1 MVGGDG
7 SFEPGMIRYDTIQYM
22 IYDIRYDCF
31 DFNQSNLLDT
41 MSLYVVGVCRM
52 SYFFLSLFGL
62 FGLAGRGA
70 SVVRRAVLLRFL
82 ALRHCHFSLGCGLG
96 FRLAVEPVGLLG

>member
-52 SYFFLSLFGL
+52 SYFFLSFFLYLVFLASREGVRRLFVALSSFGSLSSATATLALGAALGFGL
-62 FGLAGRGA
+62 
-70 SVVRRAVLLRFL
+70 
-82 ALRHCHFSLGCGLG
+82 
-96 FRLAVEPVGLLG
+96 P